1 MQLTP
6 YIKIARPDNW
16 FKNVFVLPG
25 IVFALYDSPDQFGFQ
40 ILPMLILGLIATSL
54 VASSNYT
61 INEIIDAPMD
71 ASHPVKKNRPVPM
84 GQVNIA
90 LGYLQWAVLAIVG
103 LALAWTVNQLFF
115 VSLLS
120 LFVMGLLYNVRPFRL
135 KDLPYFDVLSE
146 SVNNP
151 IRLLLGWFLV
161 IQTHPPTLS
170 LVLAYWMVG
179 AFFMTVKRYAEYKR
193 INNPAIAATYRKSFR
208 YYNEYR
214 LILSMVYYASA
225 FSLLLGVFLTRYRME
240 LLLSV
245 PFMAGFIPV
254 YMRLAFWENSPAQY
268 PELLFRQK
276 GLVVYSLFCLTIIMA
291 LLFIDIPVLHRV
303 FEPMHLPGE

>member
-25 IVFALYDSPDQFGFQ
+25 IVFALYDSPAQFGYQ
-40 ILPMLILGLIATSL
+40 ILPMLILGLIATCL

-84 GQVNIA
+84 GQVNIP

-103 LALAWTVNQLFF
+103 LALAWTVNHLFF
-115 VSLLS
+115 FSLLS
-120 LFVMGLLYNVRPFRL
+120 LFIMGLLYNVRPFRL

-179 AFFMTVKRYAEYKR
+179 AFFMTVKRYAEYKQ
-193 INNPAIAATYRKSFR
+193 INNPIIAATYRKSFG

-268 PELLFRQK
+268 PEQLFRQK

-291 LLFIDIPVLHRV
+291 LLFIDIPILHRV